1 MELFFKWIK
10 LRIKAFCRLD
20 LGVTTLWL
28 HNSKILGAAV
38 DVHK

>member
-10 LRIKAFCRLD
+10 LRIKAFCRLY

-28 HNSKILGAAV
+28 LPPTEN
-38 DVHK
+38 